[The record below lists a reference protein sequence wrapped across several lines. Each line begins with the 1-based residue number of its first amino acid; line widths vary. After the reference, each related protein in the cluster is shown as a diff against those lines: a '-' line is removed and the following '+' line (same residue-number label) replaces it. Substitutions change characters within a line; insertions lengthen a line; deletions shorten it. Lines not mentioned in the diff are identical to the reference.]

1 MAFSDQNT
9 KVSQL
14 KAITAQFS
22 RDRDWEQFHA
32 PKNLSMAIA
41 AETGE
46 LLEHF
51 LWVTPEES
59 RTLMANPE
67 KRAKVE
73 EELADVVILSLQ
85 FANVAGI
92 DLASAIEAKIARNAQ
107 KYPVAKAKG
116 KSEKYTEL

>member
-1 MAFSDQNT
+1 MAHSDST
-9 KVSQL
+9 STIAQL

-22 RDRDWEQFHA
+22 RERDWEQFHA

-59 RTLMANPE
+59 RDLMGNAE
-67 KRAKVE
+67 KRAKAE
-73 EELADVVILSLQ
+73 EELADIVILALQ
-85 FANVAGI
+85 FANVAKI
-92 DLASAIEAKIARNAQ
+92 DLAAAIESKIARNAL

-116 KSEKYTEL
+116 KSDKYTEL